1 MEVKSL
7 QELSLVTLIQQNLM
21 DDPSLSLLAPL
32 VQLGWPKYLPRHLGL
47 YLSETCDMEEKG
59 AALPNG
65 V

>member
-32 VQLGWPKYLPRHLGL
+32 VQFGWPKYVPRYLGL
-47 YLSETCDMEEKG
+47 YLSEE
-59 AALPNG
+59 
-65 V
+65 